1 MTVEAA
7 PVDDMTAAVSMVA
20 ASSPSVAVTTAV
32 ATDMPPVREGRPR
45 RAGPLAGPLAAAPLL
60 LPRAAL
66 EGASA
71 AEGPWLVTAVATTV
85 VTRPGAK
92 QISVNIQESHTAHHV
107 MHASADATALVV
119 PKQIKSRAIPLW
131 VSADSR
137 LHKQYLYLND

>member
-7 PVDDMTAAVSMVA
+7 PAADDMTAAVSRVA

-32 ATDMPPVREGRPR
+32 ATEMPPVREGRPR
-45 RAGPLAGPLAAAPLL
+45 RAGPLAEPLAAAPLL

-85 VTRPGAK
+85 VTRPGATP
-92 QISVNIQESHTAHHV
+92 VFIQV
-107 MHASADATALVV
+107 
-119 PKQIKSRAIPLW
+119 
-131 VSADSR
+131 
-137 LHKQYLYLND
+137 